1 MRIMVFLLLFMTQ
14 GAFAQR
20 SLNRDSFMVNVR
32 PVLNGILGDFYQMI
46 TQFPDFPRELVPL
59 IQELDTLTEDKEI
72 LRESCPRTL
81 DVKCKSTVESLRT
94 KLQKIRALSLD
105 VLTQQKMS
113 SSPYLNSLSG
123 LRLITQFDSE
133 LEEIKGY
140 LDNASFLTTA
150 QIPQKRET
158 YGILKEL
165 DELNTLLSLAVMD
178 YIPYLYRDDFSH
190 FFFNFVQPIQMQISK
205 AKNYEF
211 LNRNVTSLNF
221 AINLLNMTLTKRK
234 KTPEGMGGYLAT
246 MHNRWNSLLRYYF

>member
-1 MRIMVFLLLFMTQ
+1 MRILLFLLLFMAQ

-20 SLNRDSFMVNVR
+20 TLTRDSFMVNVR

-46 TQFPDFPRELVPL
+46 THFPDFPREIVPL

-72 LRESCPRTL
+72 LRESCPHKL
-81 DVKCKSTVESLRT
+81 DAKCKSTVESLRQ

-113 SSPYLNSLSG
+113 SSPYLGPLSG
-123 LRLITQFDSE
+123 LRFITQFDNK
-133 LEEIKGY
+133 LEEIKGQ

-158 YGILKEL
+158 YGVLKEL
-165 DELNTLLSLAVMD
+165 DELNTLLSLAVME

-234 KTPEGMGGYLAT
+234 KTPEGMSGYLAT